1 MMSKKSRVESAL
13 EEVVDPCSAANGTD
27 LSVVEMG
34 LVESIEIEGRRI
46 TVNLR
51 LTSPDCTMVGYFE
64 EEIEREVESL
74 NGVETVDV
82 SPDQGFSWRPSMLSE
97 KAKRQRERRIRE
109 RKQKYSEKR
118 IES

>member
-1 MMSKKSRVESAL
+1 MSTKNKVRAAL
-13 EEVVDPCSAANGTD
+13 EKVVDPCSAANGTN

-34 LVESIEIEGRRI
+34 LIESIEIEGCRV

-64 EEIEREVESL
+64 EEIEGATESL

-82 SPDQGFSWRPSMLSE
+82 LPDQGFSWQPSMLSE

-109 RKQKYSEKR
+109 RKQQTSEKH

>member
-1 MMSKKSRVESAL
+1 MSKKSRILAAL
-13 EEVVDPCSAANGTD
+13 QKVVDPCSAANGTN

-34 LVESIEIEGRRI
+34 LVESIEIEDRRI
-46 TVNLR
+46 AVNLR

-64 EEIEREVESL
+64 EEIEREIESL

-82 SPDQGFSWRPSMLSE
+82 LPDQGFSWQPSMLSE

-109 RKQKYSEKR
+109 RKQQISEKHVD
-118 IES
+118 S